1 MTAHAL
7 FEQHPLFA
15 LGRAA
20 VAAGDTEPV
29 SAELQ
34 GFEAAIRDYSL
45 ARANVDWT
53 TVARCGAA
61 VAATRCDLK
70 IYSYLALAAFCGD
83 SEDPESAPFAALG
96 AVLHALG
103 DLIEHGWERCTPR
116 LPARRQAQL
125 KWLSEELALP
135 LKTRPPRPAEVPA
148 LLFCIAE
155 AERVAELSGKALGLG
170 YPLLRELREALAVY
184 KPQTPPSAPKP
195 APPVP
200 APPKPASV
208 APTPA
213 AAAPA
218 PMAASAP
225 PPVPEPAPAAA
236 PVTVPD
242 PAPAAAPVSVPE
254 SVPAV
259 APAIALATSP
269 AAMSREAMEDAL
281 SALVTRL
288 AADLRAESLIEPT
301 AYWLLRALRWAG
313 HELLR
318 PERAE
323 EVIANKHQT
332 FLPPPPEYK
341 LQLKQLP
348 ARLAA
353 GQHAEVLAECE
364 ELFATYPL
372 WLDLQRFAMQALAEL
387 GGTAA
392 RQVVRSQL
400 QLLLARC
407 PELVRFRFND
417 REATPLASA
426 DTVQWIQTELTPEL
440 PQGAAAAKRAEPDS
454 TIQEGLEPGVRAL
467 QKAIAG
473 AGSGKLRFELQLQ
486 LAELL
491 LTAGRSDIALP
502 IVEALMAAMKTH
514 HLIDWQPELC
524 ERALGLAVRTGRAAE
539 LEKSRRARL
548 WTRLCQLSP
557 ATAILLGPELSSE

>member
-20 VAAGDTEPV
+20 VAAGDTAEV

-34 GFEAAIRDYSL
+34 GFEAAIRDYST
-45 ARANVDWT
+45 ARTSVDWA
-53 TVARCGAA
+53 TVERCGSA
-61 VAATRCDLK
+61 VAAKRCDLK
-70 IYSYLALAAFCGD
+70 IYSYLALAAFCGGN
-83 SEDPESAPFAALG
+83 EAPESSPFAALG

-103 DLIEHGWERCTPR
+103 DLIEQGWERCTPR

-135 LKTRPPRPAEVPA
+135 LKTRPPRPAEGPA
-148 LLFCIAE
+148 LLFCLAE
-155 AERVAELSGKALGLG
+155 AERVAELSGNALGLG
-170 YPLLRELREALAVY
+170 YPLLRELREALAAY
-184 KPQTPPSAPKP
+184 KPPEPPPAAKPAPPAPSIPKP
-195 APPVP
+195 AP
-200 APPKPASV
+200 V
-208 APTPA
+208 APSA
-213 AAAPA
+213 VAAAPA
-218 PMAASAP
+218 PGTASTPVA
-225 PPVPEPAPAAA
+225 VPEPAAVAAA
-236 PVTVPD
+236 VPVAESAPVVAS
-242 PAPAAAPVSVPE
+242 APA
-254 SVPAV
+254 
-259 APAIALATSP
+259 LGKNP

-281 SALVTRL
+281 SELVTRL
-288 AADLRAESLIEPT
+288 AAELRAESLIDPT

-323 EVIANKHQT
+323 EVIANKYQT

-372 WLDLQRFAMQALAEL
+372 WLDLQRFALQALAEL

-392 RQVVRSQL
+392 CQVIRTEL
-400 QLLLARC
+400 QLLLGRC
-407 PELVRFRFND
+407 PELVRFRFGD
-417 REATPLASA
+417 RAATPLASA
-426 DTVQWIQTELTPEL
+426 DTVEWIQTELSLDP
-440 PQGAAAAKRAEPDS
+440 PPSAASAPKAEPSS
-454 TIQEGLEPGVRAL
+454 TIPEGLEPGVRAL

-491 LTAGRSDIALP
+491 LTAGRSDIAMPL
-502 IVEALMAAMKTH
+502 VEALLAAMKMH
-514 HLIDWQPELC
+514 HLSDWQPELC

-539 LEKSRRARL
+539 LEKSRRAEL